1 MQLLGT
7 SYLTIKIFYHT
18 QKCRVVIPEYLFH
31 VRLRPIKVPDPT
43 PIILSSGAKQPLFLG
58 GS

>member
-18 QKCRVVIPEYLFH
+18 QKCRVVIPEYFH

-43 PIILSSGAKQPLFLG
+43 PIILSSVAEQALFLG